1 MGRYITCACG
11 KRVDIFANPSING
24 VFCPACGTT
33 LEPTAPAKQTSA
45 PAPMVAEKATAAVA
59 EEPVD
64 VLPAD
69 QPRTQKEIDA
79 DFTRYILKKRAAE
92 DEKRRQNP
100 GLFSPERSGI
110 RAGVLGGSVMMA
122 AAVLWFGLG
131 LMLDTIFF
139 YPPILFVVGL
149 IAFCRGIFYRNQAP
163 EKNQA

>member
-1 MGRYITCACG
+1 MSRYITCACG

-33 LEPTAPAKQTSA
+33 LEPTAPAKQMSA
-45 PAPMVAEKATAAVA
+45 PAPMVAENATAAVA

-64 VLPAD
+64 VLPVD
-69 QPRTQKEIDA
+69 GPRTQKEIDE
-79 DFTRYILKKRAAE
+79 DFRRYILKQRAAE
-92 DEKRRQNP
+92 DKKRSEGR
-100 GLFSPERSGI
+100 LFGPERSGI
-110 RAGVLGGSVMMA
+110 RAGVLGGSVMMT